1 MTPTRRQFV
10 AATVATA
17 VVASAARSADKA
29 PAVPL
34 ITNVYPWGTFYTR
47 EKKDFNKDLDAGL
60 KAVKAAGLDGYEPVL
75 TGVDQ
80 VKPLGELLTKHGL
93 VLRSF
98 YVNSKLHDKADAD
111 ASVKGVLEIA
121 EAAKS
126 LGAGVVVTNP
136 SPIKWGGPENKSDD
150 QLKLQAEKL
159 NDLGAG
165 LKKLG
170 LTLAYHNHDIE
181 LRHAA
186 REFHHMLTATDPANV
201 KFCLDAH
208 WVFRGAGDSQVAL
221 FDAVAH
227 YADRIVELH
236 LRQSKGGVWTEA
248 FEDGDIDYARLWKVL
263 TEKKVKPLLVL
274 EQAVEAKSANTMT
287 AVEAHA
293 KSVAYA
299 KKLFGIA

>member
-1 MTPTRRQFV
+1 MTPTRRQFAAAAVAAV
-10 AATVATA
+10 AATTVRA
-17 VVASAARSADKA
+17 ADKA

-60 KAVKAAGLDGYEPVL
+60 AAVKKAGLDGFEPVL
-75 TGVDQ
+75 NSPAE
-80 VKPLGELLTKHGL
+80 VKTLGELLPKHGL
-93 VLRSF
+93 VLKSF

-111 ASVKGVLEIA
+111 ASVKSVLAIA
-121 EAAKS
+121 EAAKGI
-126 LGAGVVVTNP
+126 GAGVVVTNP
-136 SPIKWGGPENKSDD
+136 SPIKWGGAENKSDD

-159 NDLGAG
+159 NELGAG

-170 LTLAYHNHDIE
+170 LVLAYHNHDIE

-186 REFHHMLTATDPANV
+186 REFHHMLTATDAANV
-201 KFCLDAH
+201 KFCLDSH

-221 FDAVAH
+221 FDAVTH

-248 FEDGDIDYARLWKVL
+248 FEDGDIDYARLWAVL
-263 TEKKVKPLLVL
+263 TAKKLTPLLVL

-287 AVEAHA
+287 AVDAHT
-293 KSVAYA
+293 KSAAYA
-299 KKLFGIA
+299 RKLFGL

>member
-10 AATVATA
+10 AAAATTVAATA
-17 VVASAARSADKA
+17 VRAADKP

-60 KAVKAAGLDGYEPVL
+60 AEVKKAGLDGFEPIL
-75 TGVDQ
+75 TASEQ

-98 YVNSKLHDKADAD
+98 YVNSTLHTKADAD
-111 ASVKGVLEIA
+111 ASIKTVLAIA
-121 EAAKS
+121 EAAKGI
-126 LGAGVVVTNP
+126 GAGVVVTNP
-136 SPIKWGGPENKSDD
+136 SPIKWGGPENKTDD

-186 REFHHMLTATDPANV
+186 SEFHHMLTATDPANV
-201 KFCLDAH
+201 KFCLDSH

-221 FDAVAH
+221 FDAITH

-248 FEDGDIDYARLWKVL
+248 FEDGDIDYTRLWKVL

-287 AVEAHA
+287 AVEAHT

-299 KKLFGIA
+299 RKLFGLQ